1 MTREEILMK
10 SAGKLNDLAADIK
23 ATETI
28 KSEWPSDPGA
38 QRAKADHDECLTLA
52 VGLLMLARPA

>member
-1 MTREEILMK
+1 MK
-10 SAGKLNDLAADIK
+10 SAAKLNELAADIK

-28 KSEWPSDPGA
+28 KGEWPADVGA

-52 VGLLMLARPA
+52 VGLLVLARSA